1 MSPSGAVVVVEG
13 KLSRPVPTWVFS
25 ELCPAICQ
33 LLVDKLSGAD
43 GRVALGCVGY
53 IRAGRRLVPGF
64 QFRNHEFP
72 VWESWAGRSRRRE
85 LRHVAVVR
93 GLAKRSSSAKLGFLM
108 GANNVIPARIAEALR
123 RFPPFSMLPEAAVE
137 ALAGESVVRVLAAG
151 ERAWSQGDP
160 PGNELLFLA
169 RGRVEYIWQ
178 VEGRSEL
185 VDVRDVGDVLG
196 LTALLKGEPF
206 RVTAQVVEDSLFYAL
221 PWPGLRALLDTH
233 DEARDYARRHL
244 FWATR
249 VGDVVTMPEPTPA
262 RVTGRA
268 KNILQAH
275 LDGARRI
282 EPRAPGRLLTCA
294 PAEPLQRAAERMSAK
309 RVPSILVVDENRRP
323 VGIVTANMLM
333 QTVVVDGVAKTEPV
347 SRIMSS
353 PVVTVAPHSSATAA
367 LLVMLRQRIGQV
379 CVTEDGTPDTPAL
392 DVCSHKD
399 LLAQSGHHPAGL
411 LREIRAAQTP
421 ARFRELCDEIEE
433 IARSYL
439 AAGVSAAFLGQIC
452 AELCDELV
460 HRLLDLSAAD
470 LAERGTPLPDRP
482 WAWMSVGSDGRREQ
496 ILRTDMDNALV
507 FAGSDSPEAD
517 EAARLLFLQLAGLV
531 VERLVACG
539 YARCQGGVMAAN
551 RTWCRTDAEWRAE
564 IDRVPESE
572 DSQAM
577 LRAIVLY
584 DLRFVAGDK
593 RLCEPL
599 RERIFDSVVASPS
612 LQERLAN
619 QIVDTPPPLNFFGRF
634 VVETR
639 GSGTGEFDL
648 KGRAMAPL
656 RDAAR
661 LLTLR
666 HRLSRRYSTFGRW
679 DELRRNVP
687 GHQELATLARDGYD
701 LLLRLRNLNGLRR
714 GDSGRYL
721 DPGDLT
727 KLERA
732 QLANVFDVVRMVQ
745 DVVRVEFSIP
755 VRL

>member
-1 MSPSGAVVVVEG
+1 
-13 KLSRPVPTWVFS
+13 
-25 ELCPAICQ
+25 
-33 LLVDKLSGAD
+33 
-43 GRVALGCVGY
+43 
-53 IRAGRRLVPGF
+53 
-64 QFRNHEFP
+64 
-72 VWESWAGRSRRRE
+72 
-85 LRHVAVVR
+85 
-93 GLAKRSSSAKLGFLM
+93 M
-108 GANNVIPARIAEALR
+108 GVNNVIPTRITEALR
-123 RFPPFSMLPEAAVE
+123 RFPPFSMLPDSAVA
-137 ALAGESVVRVLAAG
+137 ALAADSVVRVLAAG
-151 ERAWSQGDP
+151 EKVWSQGDK
-160 PGNELLFLA
+160 PGEELLFLA
-169 RGRVEYIWQ
+169 RGRVEYIWKI
-178 VEGRSEL
+178 EDRSEL

-196 LTALLKGEPF
+196 LTALLKNEPF

-221 PWPGLRALLDTH
+221 PWPAMRELLEAH

-249 VGDVVTMPEPTPA
+249 VGEAVALPEPTES

-282 EPRAPGRLLTCA
+282 EPRPPGRLLTCPPTA
-294 PAEPLQRAAERMSAK
+294 TIQHAAESMTAS
-309 RVPSILVVDENRRP
+309 RVPSILVVDDAQRP

-333 QTVVVDGVAKTEPV
+333 QTVVVEGVAKSEPV

-379 CVTEDGTPDTPAL
+379 CITEDGTAGTPAL

-411 LREIRAAQTP
+411 LREIRAARSP

-439 AAGVSAAFLGQIC
+439 GAGVSAAFLGQIC
-452 AELCDELV
+452 AELSDELV
-460 HRLLDLSAAD
+460 HRLLDLAA
-470 LAERGTPLPDRP
+470 AEMAAALTPLPDVP
-482 WAWMSVGSDGRREQ
+482 WAWLSVGSDGRREQ

-507 FAGSDSPEAD
+507 FGSSGSPEAD
-517 EAARLLFLQLAGLV
+517 EAARKRFQDFAGRV
-531 VERLVACG
+531 IEQLVACG

-551 RTWCRTDAEWRAE
+551 RTWCKTDTEWLAE
-564 IDRVPESE
+564 IDRVPEST
-572 DSQAM
+572 DSQAL
-577 LRAIVLY
+577 LRAVVLY
-584 DLRFVAGDK
+584 DLRFVSGDK
-593 RLCEPL
+593 ALCEPL
-599 RERIFDSVVASPS
+599 RERIFASVAASDS
-612 LQERLAN
+612 LQGRLAE
-619 QIVDTPPPLNFFGRF
+619 QVVDTPPPLNFFGRF

-639 GSGTGEFDL
+639 GSGAGEFDI
-648 KGRAMAPL
+648 KSRAMAPL

-666 HRLSRRYSTFGRW
+666 HRLHRRYSTFGRW
-679 DELRRNVP
+679 DEIRRNVP
-687 GHQELATLARDGYD
+687 QHQELATLARDGYD

-714 GDSGRYL
+714 GDSGRFI
-721 DPGDLT
+721 DPADLT

-745 DVVRVEFSIP
+745 DAVRSDFNIP
-755 VRL
+755 SRL

>member
-1 MSPSGAVVVVEG
+1 
-13 KLSRPVPTWVFS
+13 
-25 ELCPAICQ
+25 
-33 LLVDKLSGAD
+33 
-43 GRVALGCVGY
+43 
-53 IRAGRRLVPGF
+53 
-64 QFRNHEFP
+64 
-72 VWESWAGRSRRRE
+72 
-85 LRHVAVVR
+85 
-93 GLAKRSSSAKLGFLM
+93 M
-108 GANNVIPARIAEALR
+108 GANNVIPTRITEALR
-123 RFPPFSMLPEAAVE
+123 RFPPFSMLPDSAVA
-137 ALAGESVVRVLAAG
+137 ALAADSVVRVLAAG
-151 ERAWSQGDP
+151 EKVWTQGDK
-160 PGNELLFLA
+160 PGDELLFLA
-169 RGRVEYIWQ
+169 RGRVEYIWK
-178 VEGRSEL
+178 VEDRSEL

-196 LTALLKGEPF
+196 LTALLKNEPF

-221 PWPGLRALLDTH
+221 PWPAMRELLETH

-249 VGDVVTMPEPTPA
+249 VGDSISLPEPTES
-262 RVTGRA
+262 RVAGRA

-282 EPRAPGRLLTCA
+282 EPRPAGRLLTCP
-294 PAEPLQRAAERMSAK
+294 PAETLQHAAERMTAS
-309 RVPSILVVDENRRP
+309 RVPSILVVDDAQRP

-333 QTVVVDGVAKTEPV
+333 QTVVVEGIAKSEPV

-379 CVTEDGTPDTPAL
+379 CITEDGTADTPAL

-411 LREIRAAQTP
+411 LREIRAARTP
-421 ARFRELCDEIEE
+421 ARFRELCNEIEE

-439 AAGVSAAFLGQIC
+439 GAGVSAAFLGQIC
-452 AELCDELV
+452 AELSDELV
-460 HRLLDLSAAD
+460 HRLLGLAAQEM
-470 LAERGTPLPDRP
+470 AEAGTPLPDCR
-482 WAWMSVGSDGRREQ
+482 WAWLSVGSDGRREQ

-507 FAGSDSPEAD
+507 FASAGSPEAD
-517 EAARLLFLQLAGLV
+517 EAARTRFLELAARV
-531 VERLVACG
+531 IERLVACG

-551 RTWCRTDAEWRAE
+551 RTWCRSDAEWCAE
-564 IDRVPESE
+564 IDRVPASS
-572 DSQAM
+572 DSQAL

-584 DLRFVAGDK
+584 DLRFVSGD
-593 RLCEPL
+593 RALCEPL
-599 RERIFDSVVASPS
+599 RERIFASVAASES
-612 LQERLAN
+612 LQGRLAE
-619 QIVDTPPPLNFFGRF
+619 QVVDTPPPLNFFGKF

-639 GSGTGEFDL
+639 GSGAGEFDI

-679 DELRRNVP
+679 DEIRRNVAQ
-687 GHQELATLARDGYD
+687 HQELATLARDGYD

-714 GDSGRYL
+714 GDSGRYIA
-721 DPGDLT
+721 PADLT

-745 DVVRVEFSIP
+745 DAVRSDFHIP
-755 VRL
+755 SRL